1 MDFEPFLAHWRTL
14 KNASP
19 QTIKSYRSDLE
30 LFEAFLHERG
40 IRRITQVNHAVIN
53 LYIEHMQQMPNPRF
67 GRVGLADASIAR
79 RLAAVSSYMKYVRAT
94 SNPKLANPI
103 GDLIRKWNKN
113 DDPKPVDEL
122 KLDLLTCG
130 ITSVRDRF
138 LIALFLATGLRVS
151 EMHQLDRSTIAIE
164 MEIVPTGQENYGGT
178 GEVLGKGGKCRK
190 FFVDD
195 LTLEI
200 YAEYLATRT
209 DDNPALFLSERK
221 QRMSVRAIQYTL
233 GAWCKKLGL
242 EHINVHRLRHCFATR
257 LANTH
262 INSMILKD
270 LMGHSSLSTTMH
282 YFKLHDTTLAQGY
295 FSAMEFVNQSTP
307 TSTPEG

>member
-1 MDFEPFLAHWRTL
+1 MEFEPFLTYWRTM
-14 KNASP
+14 KNCSP
-19 QTIKSYRSDLE
+19 QTIKSYRSDLK
-30 LFEAFLHERG
+30 LFQTFLHERG
-40 IRRITQVNHAVIN
+40 IRRITQVDHAVIN
-53 LYIEHMQQMPNPRF
+53 LYIEYMQHKPNSRF
-67 GRVGLADASIAR
+67 ERVGTADASIAR

-94 SNPKLANPI
+94 GNPKLHNPI
-103 GDLIRKWNKN
+103 SDLIRKWNKN

-122 KLDLLTCG
+122 KLDLLTSG
-130 ITSVRDRF
+130 ITSLRDRL

-151 EMHQLDRSTIAIE
+151 EMHQLDRCTIAIE
-164 MEIVPTGQENYGGT
+164 METDPTGQERT
-178 GEVLGKGGKCRK
+178 GETGAVIGKGSKLRT

-195 LTLEI
+195 QTLEV

-209 DDNPALFLSERK
+209 DANPALFLSERK

-233 GAWCKKLGL
+233 GAWCKKLGI

-262 INSMILKD
+262 INDMILKD

-295 FSAMEFVNQSTP
+295 FSAMEFINQKTP
-307 TSTPEG
+307 TSVPEG